1 MDVVRNNIELIG
13 GAVDLKSTSPAGTTF
28 VIKIPLTLAF
38 AIADVVNYFSKVERG
53 WEISTDIRAR
63 VTFCSHNLLQN
74 AAPRRFDVIFCRN
87 VLI

>member
-74 AAPRRFDVIFCRN
+74 AALRRFDVIFCRN